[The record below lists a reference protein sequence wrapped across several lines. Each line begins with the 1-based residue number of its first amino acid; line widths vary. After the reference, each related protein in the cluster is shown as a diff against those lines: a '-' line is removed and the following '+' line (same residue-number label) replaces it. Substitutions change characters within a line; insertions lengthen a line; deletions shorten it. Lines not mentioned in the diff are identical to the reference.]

1 MFREALCMICQKLK
15 KIIVDE
21 ARVYT
26 FLYALLRVKKWRIFY
41 DDDHS
46 EKEMDRKGRDMT
58 LMDKPW
64 QIREKA
70 YGIKFDWE
78 KIIIL

>member
-1 MFREALCMICQKLK
+1 
-15 KIIVDE
+15 
-21 ARVYT
+21 
-26 FLYALLRVKKWRIFY
+26 
-41 DDDHS
+41 
-46 EKEMDRKGRDMT
+46 MDRKGRDMT

>member
-1 MFREALCMICQKLK
+1 MFSEVICMVRQKLK
-15 KIIVDE
+15 KIIAKQ

-26 FLYALLRVKKWRIFY
+26 FPQALLRVEKWRIFY